1 MQSKKRV
8 NSYQATVL
16 RGAVVE
22 IKSFSL
28 NFPMSHVVTEH
39 VNVNPLEDCGT
50 MKAYQSRGMP
60 SFFAPA
66 LKKHV
71 RRVSQHNGHHVDD
84 KNYYT
89 ITITMILSFYHAV
102 GTSRPCIAPLNE
114 WPCESCWCRRYSAS
128 R

>member
-1 MQSKKRV
+1 MTWKQEFWSIQKVSLYLQSKKRV

-60 SFFAPA
+60 SFFYPPQITQN
-66 LKKHV
+66 
-71 RRVSQHNGHHVDD
+71 VSSQ
-84 KNYYT
+84 
-89 ITITMILSFYHAV
+89 V
-102 GTSRPCIAPLNE
+102 GTQRA
-114 WPCESCWCRRYSAS
+114 A
-128 R
+128 